1 MKPLLALYFFI
12 LAAIQ
17 FGLLAGFFRSYK
29 TKNLNK
35 PSPYWMGSLTANVLG
50 LTIFG
55 IGILA
60 NQSGAVKPEFNF
72 TIANS
77 LFYISGTLQL
87 LFCWSL
93 NTPISRNIKTT
104 AISSTVVFIIIFE
117 WMRISSSFELRT
129 TFLCVI
135 AALFYALQIFQL
147 KLKRNSA
154 PYLQLT
160 YLQYVTGAELFFSIG
175 RIVILSM
182 NSYSIQTIGEVPQ
195 ILVFFTI
202 AQLVMNTLAYIAI
215 GAYWTELMVLSN
227 VKILDENQEI
237 KALLLEREC
246 LIRSLLKLN
255 KTASTG
261 ALSASIAHELNQPLG
276 ASQLNIQ
283 FLQKKLM
290 ERSLTPEQN
299 QEILAALL
307 ADNQRAANI
316 IQSLK
321 SIFSES
327 KIRVEKSDINEL
339 IESVLRITRPEMQ
352 EKNIQ
357 VILKLD
363 SSNRVNINRSEVLQV
378 LLNLINNAIQGLS
391 GSTSSSKT
399 IQIQSLN
406 VNNGVELLV
415 ADNGPGIDAQKSS
428 QLFELLGES
437 NKPSGMGLG
446 LWLCRYIVSR
456 HGGHINYAEAP
467 GGGALFRLTLPFVQD

>member
-1 MKPLLALYFFI
+1 
-12 LAAIQ
+12 
-17 FGLLAGFFRSYK
+17 
-29 TKNLNK
+29 
-35 PSPYWMGSLTANVLG
+35 
-50 LTIFG
+50 
-55 IGILA
+55 
-60 NQSGAVKPEFNF
+60 
-72 TIANS
+72 
-77 LFYISGTLQL
+77 
-87 LFCWSL
+87 
-93 NTPISRNIKTT
+93 
-104 AISSTVVFIIIFE
+104 
-117 WMRISSSFELRT
+117 
-129 TFLCVI
+129 
-135 AALFYALQIFQL
+135 
-147 KLKRNSA
+147 
-154 PYLQLT
+154 
-160 YLQYVTGAELFFSIG
+160 
-175 RIVILSM
+175 M

-415 ADNGPGIDAQKSS
+415 ADNGPGIDAQKARSYSS
-428 QLFELLGES
+428 YWVKVISQAV
-437 NKPSGMGLG
+437 
-446 LWLCRYIVSR
+446 WV
-456 HGGHINYAEAP
+456 
-467 GGGALFRLTLPFVQD
+467 

>member
-29 TKNLNK
+29 TENLNK

-160 YLQYVTGAELFFSIG
+160 YLQYVTGAELFF
-175 RIVILSM
+175 
-182 NSYSIQTIGEVPQ
+182 
-195 ILVFFTI
+195 
-202 AQLVMNTLAYIAI
+202 
-215 GAYWTELMVLSN
+215 
-227 VKILDENQEI
+227 
-237 KALLLEREC
+237 
-246 LIRSLLKLN
+246 
-255 KTASTG
+255 
-261 ALSASIAHELNQPLG
+261 
-276 ASQLNIQ
+276 
-283 FLQKKLM
+283 
-290 ERSLTPEQN
+290 
-299 QEILAALL
+299 
-307 ADNQRAANI
+307 
-316 IQSLK
+316 QS
-321 SIFSES
+321 
-327 KIRVEKSDINEL
+327 
-339 IESVLRITRPEMQ
+339 
-352 EKNIQ
+352 
-357 VILKLD
+357 
-363 SSNRVNINRSEVLQV
+363 
-378 LLNLINNAIQGLS
+378 
-391 GSTSSSKT
+391 
-399 IQIQSLN
+399 
-406 VNNGVELLV
+406 
-415 ADNGPGIDAQKSS
+415 
-428 QLFELLGES
+428 GES
-437 NKPSGMGLG
+437 
-446 LWLCRYIVSR
+446 
-456 HGGHINYAEAP
+456 
-467 GGGALFRLTLPFVQD
+467 